1 MRKSGFLKRIDDD
14 QQALMKAA
22 EAITRMYDVDTL
34 QITLNEELGLGY
46 DRLMYITNKWMANQA
61 KYVAAVRPRLD
72 VEADVAQ
79 EHLDRELKRIASR
92 KKIPLIPFAERYP
105 MLRKIKY

>member
-46 DRLMYITNKWMANQA
+46 DRIMRFTAKWMANQE

-79 EHLDRELKRIASR
+79 EHLDRRLAQIAARR
-92 KKIPLIPFAERYP
+92 KVPLIPFAERYTL
-105 MLRKIKY
+105 LRKIKY